1 MVPAAGT
8 EQPCIPC
15 PCHLSLPTRPSC
27 LSSFITQGEI
37 TPWGEAACSEGECIL
52 PPPLPIQPQGPGQGL
67 TAFLV

>member
-8 EQPCIPC
+8 ERPCIPC

-37 TPWGEAACSEGECIL
+37 TPWGEAACSEGECT
-52 PPPLPIQPQGPGQGL
+52 PLHPSQPQGPGQGL
-67 TAFLV
+67 LEFLV